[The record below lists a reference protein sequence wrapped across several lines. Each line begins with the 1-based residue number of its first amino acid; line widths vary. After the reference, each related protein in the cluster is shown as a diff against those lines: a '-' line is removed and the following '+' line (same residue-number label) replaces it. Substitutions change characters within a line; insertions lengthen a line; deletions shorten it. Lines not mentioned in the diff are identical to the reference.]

1 MRSLLICVVLFL
13 AWLSPAR
20 AAQPSFDC
28 AKAGTATEHLL
39 CERAPLAEL
48 DVELAG
54 LYRQALARSANP
66 SALRRQ
72 QSEWLTER
80 DRACIARRT
89 LAQVREDLSAD
100 TCLRRHYGA
109 RITRLRA
116 HVAPPLQ
123 FTGLASAPDEATRA
137 IGLAT
142 PGCEARQGALAPD
155 GPSLAVEMDCRE
167 AGRGRRF
174 WMLPLGGGQAVAA
187 SPVLS
192 PAHYSPQTAGPIPAL
207 MFWQGA
213 LLHIST
219 SLLDEDGRYGAKG
232 NWQPLNSA
240 ASLKPLPQGV
250 APTRPAAALDALK
263 RQQQA
268 AREAARQLKDEGYMP
283 GSERLVAGQ
292 LVWLS
297 DQARGRLILRSRLS
311 GSTATRDLHEG
322 SWELR
327 HLLSDDAHLIYPG
340 DEGVMV
346 LDMASGSARR
356 VEQTTA
362 GDWPLAWQPATR
374 TLVWSSPR
382 MCGMTKA
389 SERAARELCHAVLD
403 APR

>member
-1 MRSLLICVVLFL
+1 MRSLSICVVLFL
-13 AWLSPAR
+13 AWLSPAL

-28 AKAGTATEHLL
+28 TKAGTTTEHLL

-72 QSEWLTER
+72 QSQWLAER
-80 DRACIARRT
+80 DRACIAQRT

-100 TCLRRHYGA
+100 TCLRRRYGA
-109 RITRLRA
+109 RIALLRA
-116 HVAPPLQ
+116 QVAPPLQ
-123 FTGLASAPDEATRA
+123 LTGLASAPDEATRA

-155 GPSLAVEMDCRE
+155 GQSLAVEMDCAE

-174 WMLPLGGGQAVAA
+174 WMLSLTGGPAVAA
-187 SPVLS
+187 SPELG
-192 PAHYSPQTAGPIPAL
+192 PAQLRSATAGL
-207 MFWQGA
+207 TGA
-213 LLHIST
+213 HMLWSGPRLVIAT
-219 SLLDEDGRYGAKG
+219 AVQDIDGQFGPRGA
-232 NWQPLNSA
+232 WQPLSLV
-240 ASLKPLPQGV
+240 ASLQTLRQD
-250 APTRPAAALDALK
+250 AHANLPAALTAL
-263 RQQQA
+263 QQA
-268 AREAARQLKDEGYMP
+268 QAAAHRAAEGLQDDGWLP
-283 GSERLVAGQ
+283 GSERQVAGQ

-297 DQARGRLILRSRLS
+297 DQGRGRLILRSRLS
-311 GSTATRDLHEG
+311 GTTATRDLQEG

-327 HLLSDDAHLIYPG
+327 HLLSDDAHLIYPSN
-340 DEGVMV
+340 EGVMV
-346 LDMASGSARR
+346 QGMASGSARR
-356 VEQTTA
+356 VEDTTA

-382 MCGMTKA
+382 MCGMTRTP
-389 SERAARELCHAVLD
+389 ERAARELCHAVLD